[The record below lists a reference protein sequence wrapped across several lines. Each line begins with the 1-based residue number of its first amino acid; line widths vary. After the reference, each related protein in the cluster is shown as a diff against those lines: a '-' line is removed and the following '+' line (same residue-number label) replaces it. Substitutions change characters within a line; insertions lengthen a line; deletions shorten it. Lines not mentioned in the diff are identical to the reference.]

1 MRPGRWSSQD
11 CNGNSIPDEC
21 EIASGAE
28 QDCNADG
35 IPDTCQI
42 AADTTLD
49 LNANGTLDACEAI
62 GTTYCSPAVANST
75 GLPGVVTILGSD
87 TVFLND
93 FKVSARQLPAN
104 AFGYFIASTTPGSV
118 FPVSNSVGTLCVIG
132 SVGRGVGGGI
142 VKLGGRTA
150 SSTAASTSTRCPS
163 LWEPS
168 WSSPAT
174 PGTSRPGTG
183 TRAAGRPPQ
192 TSRTQW
198 R

>member
-1 MRPGRWSSQD
+1 MLRLRT
-11 CNGNSIPDEC
+11 PD
-21 EIASGAE
+21 
-28 QDCNADG
+28 
-35 IPDTCQI
+35 P
-42 AADTTLD
+42 TLD

-75 GLPGVVTILGSD
+75 GLPGVVTILGNE

-93 FKVSARQLPAN
+93 FKVSARQLPAS

-142 VKLGGRTA
+142 VNSGPDGF
-150 SSTAASTSTRCPS
+150 S
-163 LWEPS
+163 LRHVNLNAMPQPVGPS

-183 TRAAGRPPQ
+183 TRAAGRPPP
-192 TSRTQW
+192 TSRTRW